1 MRRNN
6 SVGTMET
13 PESLYCSGA
22 LRISDQETSTVPAY
36 TSCCSDS
43 CPEFS
48 SPIFTGREVLS
59 LTPTQQLSSPRT
71 FSCYTL
77 EFPDVTAECDV
88 LTFYILELRGSPEVP
103 SSHCNFLTT
112 GPFQPTMAVT
122 RSNFF
127 TFFVSYT
134 GVSINE

>member
-1 MRRNN
+1 MRATAAAKDKPPCDYEFNGRCSMRHNN

-36 TSCCSDS
+36 TSCCSHS

-88 LTFYILELRGSPEVP
+88 LTFYILELRGF
-103 SSHCNFLTT
+103 N
-112 GPFQPTMAVT
+112 A
-122 RSNFF
+122 R
-127 TFFVSYT
+127 Y
-134 GVSINE
+134 